1 MHEAISNTSTLIH
14 LSAIGHL
21 KLLKEFYGKIVI
33 PPAVWKE
40 AVEKGQNRMGV
51 KDIKGARKD
60 GWIEIM
66 TPENKPLLK
75 LLNTQL
81 DNGEAEAIALAIER
95 EAEIIFL
102 DETEARK
109 IAEIYKLQKTG
120 VIGILVRA
128 KLRKKIL
135 SLKKELDKLQNK
147 SNFWIDKKLY
157 RKAIESVGER
167 I

>member
-21 KLLKEFYGKIVI
+21 KLLKEFHGKIVI

-40 AVEKGQNRMGV
+40 IVEKGKTRPGV
-51 KDIKGARKD
+51 KEIKEARKD
-60 GWIEIM
+60 GWLKIM
-66 TPENKPLLK
+66 TPENKPLLR
-75 LLNTQL
+75 LLSMQL

-95 EAEIIFL
+95 EASIIFL
-102 DETEARK
+102 DESDARK
-109 IAEIYKLQKTG
+109 TAEIYKLQKTG
-120 VIGILVRA
+120 VIGILIRA
-128 KLRKKIL
+128 KLQKRIP
-135 SLKKELDKLQNK
+135 SLKKELDKLQNRN
-147 SNFWIDKKLY
+147 NFWIDKKLY